1 MQFAIDFLIMKN
13 SSSPLLSLLFFV
25 STTTP
30 ILAQPPGNPGAPGA
44 VAPEKLPNWDEK
56 FDGIVHDANNIA
68 GFVGEY
74 RWLSNFFLV
83 RFEWA
88 GRVYG
93 PAEAAYHSGK
103 YPGADR
109 DIFTRLS
116 PVAAR
121 NLSRTKPFDTTAW
134 ESRKVQTMHDIVW
147 SKFSQNPKL
156 ARKLLA
162 TGGRYLEETNWWGD
176 KVWGVYRGDGQN
188 LLGKILMDTRARLSN
203 ERAAAPG
210 NEK

>member
-1 MQFAIDFLIMKN
+1 MQFAIDFLIMRN
-13 SSSPLLSLLFFV
+13 SSCLLLSLLFFV
-25 STTTP
+25 STTTA
-30 ILAQPPGNPGAPGA
+30 ILAQPPGNPGAPTA
-44 VAPEKLPNWDEK
+44 FAPEKLPNWDEK
-56 FDGIVHDANNIA
+56 FDGVVHDANNIA
-68 GFVGEY
+68 GFVAEY

-83 RFEWA
+83 RLEWA

-93 PAEAAYHSGK
+93 SAEAAYHSGK
-103 YPGADR
+103 YPVADQ

-134 ESRKVQTMHDIVW
+134 ESRKVQTMRDIVW

-162 TGGRYLEETNWWGD
+162 TGRRYLEETNWWGD
-176 KVWGVYRGDGQN
+176 KVWGVYRGEGQN
-188 LLGKILMDTRARLSN
+188 LLGTILMDTRARLAN

>member
-1 MQFAIDFLIMKN
+1 MKFIKPYAEGCSVRHSFLTMKN
-13 SSSPLLSLLFFV
+13 SASPLFCLLFLL
-25 STTTP
+25 STSIP
-30 ILAQPPGNPGAPGA
+30 ISAQPLGNPGAPRA

-56 FDGIVHDANNIA
+56 FEGVIHDANNIA
-68 GFVGEY
+68 GFVAEY

-83 RFEWA
+83 RLEWA

-93 PAEAAYHSGK
+93 SAEAAYHSSK
-103 YPGADR
+103 YPFADR

-134 ESRKVQTMHDIVW
+134 ESRKVQTMRDIVW

-176 KVWGVYRGDGQN
+176 KVWGVYRGEGQIS
-188 LLGKILMDTRARLSN
+188 L
-203 ERAAAPG
+203 
-210 NEK
+210 EKS